1 MRMMRRRHL
10 LLIVCCFATLLGAQ
24 NKPPD
29 PPAQAPA
36 PAAAPENAPDP
47 APLLAKI
54 EQETQAL
61 NADVGKLHIDRWK
74 VDSGTKQQATEN
86 ATSIQRNLTAALPEL
101 MNAVRSSPQ
110 SLAANFKLYR
120 NLNALYDVVAGL
132 GESVG
137 AFGRRDEYDMIA
149 PHVAALDEAR
159 RSYADFVQQMS
170 ASADSRITT
179 DQQELARA
187 AAAVAAVQTPPK
199 KIVVDDDQPAP
210 TTKKKKTSTKKASA
224 TSTSDSTSTPK

>member
-1 MRMMRRRHL
+1 MMRAPHL
-10 LLIVCCFATLLGAQ
+10 LLAISLPVLLAAQ
-24 NKPPD
+24 SRPPSLA
-29 PPAQAPA
+29 AQASTPSVA
-36 PAAAPENAPDP
+36 PANTADV

-54 EQETQAL
+54 EQETQSL
-61 NADVGKLHIDRWK
+61 NADVGKLRIDRWK
-74 VDSGTKQQATEN
+74 TDSGTKQQAAEN
-86 ATSIQRNLTAALPEL
+86 AASIQRNITAALPEL

-137 AFGRRDEYDMIA
+137 AFGKREEFEVIA
-149 PHVAALDEAR
+149 PHVAALDDAR

-170 ASADSRITT
+170 ASADNRIAA
-179 DQQELARA
+179 DQEAFARA
-187 AAAVAAVQTPPK
+187 AAAAAVQAPPK

-210 TTKKKKTSTKKASA
+210 TTTKKKKTTTKKSPV

>member
-1 MRMMRRRHL
+1 L
-10 LLIVCCFATLLGAQ
+10 ALVATAQ
-24 NKPPD
+24 NR
-29 PPAQAPA
+29 PPAPQVQANAPA
-36 PAAAPENAPDP
+36 VAPANSPDP

-86 ATSIQRNLTAALPEL
+86 ATSIQRNITAALPEL
-101 MNAVRSSPQ
+101 MNGVRSSPQ

-120 NLNALYDVVAGL
+120 NLNDLYDVVAGL

-149 PHVAALDEAR
+149 PHVAALDDAR
-159 RSYADFVQQMS
+159 RSYADFVQQIS
-170 ASADSRITT
+170 ASADSRIAS

-187 AAAVAAVQTPPK
+187 AAAAAAPTPPK

-210 TTKKKKTSTKKASA
+210 TAKKKKPTSKKPAA